1 MVFRGSECRIIRR
14 QHSTEGGG
22 GYVKLTANEGGIIGI
37 LQSIGAS
44 GNFVVT
50 QPTST
55 NHPPPP
61 PLVNDRSLRLYSS
74 VITKTVFE
82 ANCL

>member
-22 GYVKLTANEGGIIGI
+22 GYIKLTANEGGIIGI

-55 NHPPPP
+55 LPPPHW
-61 PLVNDRSLRLYSS
+61 
-74 VITKTVFE
+74 
-82 ANCL
+82 

>member
-1 MVFRGSECRIIRR
+1 MGGGGGGVLEILGGIIWFSGGANVGLFVANIVQR
-14 QHSTEGGG
+14 GG
-22 GYVKLTANEGGIIGI
+22 GYVKLTTNEGGIIGI

-55 NHPPPP
+55 LPSPP
-61 PLVNDRSLRLYSS
+61 
-74 VITKTVFE
+74 IGE
-82 ANCL
+82 

>member
-14 QHSTEGGG
+14 QHSTEGG

-61 PLVNDRSLRLYSS
+61 P
-74 VITKTVFE
+74 IGE
-82 ANCL
+82 